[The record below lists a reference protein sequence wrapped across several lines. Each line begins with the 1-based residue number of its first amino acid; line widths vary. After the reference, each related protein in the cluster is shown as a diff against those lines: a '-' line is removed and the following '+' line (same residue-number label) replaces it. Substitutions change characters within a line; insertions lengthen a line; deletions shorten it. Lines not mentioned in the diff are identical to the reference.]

1 MFLKNDFGDP
11 DEIALAAAIRQR
23 RQPTEGSVVKRG
35 AEATGN
41 AREDFR
47 LAGAADAA
55 SEPSPKAAQ
64 AAEG

>member
-1 MFLKNDFGDP
+1 MFLKSDFGDP
-11 DEIALAAAIRQR
+11 DEIALAAAIRER
-23 RQPTEGSVVKRG
+23 RQPTEGGILKRG

-47 LAGAADAA
+47 PAGAADAA
-55 SEPSPKAAQ
+55 SDASSKAAR

>member
-1 MFLKNDFGDP
+1 MFLKSDFGDP

-23 RQPTEGSVVKRG
+23 RQPTEGGIVKRV
-35 AEATGN
+35 AEAIGN

-47 LAGAADAA
+47 PAGAADAA
-55 SEPSPKAAQ
+55 SESSPKAAQ